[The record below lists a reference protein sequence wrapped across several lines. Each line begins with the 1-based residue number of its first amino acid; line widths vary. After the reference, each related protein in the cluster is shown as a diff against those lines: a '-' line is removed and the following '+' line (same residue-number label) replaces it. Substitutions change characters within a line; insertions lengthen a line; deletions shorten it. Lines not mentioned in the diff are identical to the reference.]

1 MDEIKVRKAHVEDI
15 NRKIKEAITVQKTR
29 AGMRA
34 PEGKGRSKKG
44 AAEIKEEKQE
54 GPDKEQQLRDLK
66 DQAQ

>member
-44 AAEIKEEKQE
+44 AAELKEEK
-54 GPDKEQQLRDLK
+54 
-66 DQAQ
+66 